1 MPDETLSL
9 QNILFTY
16 PKQKH
21 WYKQQQKLIIQ
32 TWVHETGA
40 QIQEDAQYQ
49 IKQQTACDITL
60 TVTLQ
65 SPQNKKFRCW
75 MIVDEQAKMSVEL
88 WVRVSGLFNC

>member
-21 WYKQQQKLIIQ
+21 WYTQQQKLIIQ
-32 TWVHETGA
+32 TWVDETDA
-40 QIQEDAQYQ
+40 QIQEDTQYQ
-49 IKQQTACDITL
+49 IKQLTACDITL

-65 SPQNKKFRCW
+65 SPQNKTFRCW
-75 MIVDEQAKMSVEL
+75 VIVDEQAKTSVEL
-88 WVRVSGLFNC
+88 RVRVSGLFNI